1 MGKRKIDVSV
11 IVPAFNEEKYLG
23 ECLKSI
29 AAQKTRMGF
38 ELIVSDGGSTD
49 KTVRIAEKYADGIVE
64 CRKRGIWI
72 GRNTGARKARGKVLV
87 FVDADTRIPPNYLD
101 AVHAVLR
108 DERIAGVSCAFRF
121 DEQTRSLKVIEEL
134 SNKYLLL
141 KGSIGRGEIL
151 GFNNAVRAETF
162 WRVGGFP
169 DRPLEDGA
177 LAKEL
182 LRVGSV
188 VFLPEPRVITSSRRM
203 KKGGTFNSA
212 IYYANLMVLTQ
223 FKRIPLQELFKY
235 KNYLPIR

>member
-1 MGKRKIDVSV
+1 MGKREIDVSV
-11 IVPAFNEEKYLG
+11 IVPAFNEEKYL
-23 ECLKSI
+23 EPCLKSI
-29 AAQKTRMGF
+29 AAQKTRMNF

-49 KTVRIAEKYADGIVE
+49 GTARVARKYADEVVV
-64 CRKRGIWI
+64 CKKRGIWI
-72 GRNTGARKARGKVLV
+72 GRNTGARKAKGKVFV

-101 AVHAVLR
+101 AVHAILG
-108 DERIAGVSCAFRF
+108 DKRIAGVSCAFRF
-121 DEQTRSLKVIEEL
+121 DEESRSLKVIEEL
-134 SNKYLLL
+134 SNKYLIL
-141 KGSIGRGEIL
+141 KGSMGRGEIL

-182 LRVGSV
+182 WKVGSV
-188 VFLPEPRVITSSRRM
+188 VFLPEPRVVTSSRRM

-212 IYYANLMVLTQ
+212 VYYANLMVLTQ

>member
-1 MGKRKIDVSV
+1 MKKQVDVSV
-11 IVPAFNEEKYLG
+11 VVPTFNEEDYLEG
-23 ECLKSI
+23 CLKSI
-29 AAQKTRMGF
+29 AKQKAHLDF

-49 KTVRIAEKYADGIVE
+49 GTEEIARKYADEFIIT
-64 CRKRGIWI
+64 KQRGIWI
-72 GRNTGARKARGKVLV
+72 GRNSGAKKASGRLFV

-101 AVHAVLR
+101 VVHGVMQ
-108 DERIAGVSCAFRF
+108 DKRISGLSCAFRF
-121 DEQTRSLKVIEEL
+121 DEQSRSLKVIEEL

-151 GFNNAVRAETF
+151 GFNNAVRRETF

-182 LRVGSV
+182 WKVGGV
-188 VFLPEPRVITSSRRM
+188 AFLPEPRVITSSRRM

-212 IYYANLMVLTQ
+212 IYYANLMILTQ
-223 FKRIPLQELFKY
+223 FKRIPLQDLFRY
-235 KNYLPIR
+235 KKYLPIR